1 MLSPSGT
8 DEGGEAEQGDRLGHV
23 LKVVTFQALG
33 LTEKVVL
40 SSLGGSP
47 RLHFWWGC
55 QAQSLLPLLCPEA
68 PPGSAGLV
76 AVAPPL
82 SSSSCAL
89 LDPKGLRLTLLTSPK
104 NGARRERQHQGLR
117 MESSVE
123 HGSRALPSA
132 QRLGPG
138 GQNLGGGL
146 WQAGFPAGAYLEG
159 SWASCSSSCS
169 ICSCS
174 SLGRSRTWQMGQI
187 GAWLSNNAAA
197 FFLPGEGRRDR
208 HVSWASLRRETHVP
222 VLLSKPSLGLLGLQ
236 EGRASGPTFIPPIC
250 SSGGHGRA
258 GHLPSQLPLSEI
270 YLDAINALCNQS
282 LITSFHTLVKQVWV

>member
-1 MLSPSGT
+1 MKQSR
-8 DEGGEAEQGDRLGHV
+8 GDRLGHV

-222 VLLSKPSLGLLGLQ
+222 VLLSKPSLPGLPGASRPT
-236 EGRASGPTFIPPIC
+236 GRASL
-250 SSGGHGRA
+250 RA
-258 GHLPSQLPLSEI
+258 HIHPSDL
-270 YLDAINALCNQS
+270 
-282 LITSFHTLVKQVWV
+282 